1 VGQIFSPSWN
11 TLPIVAGVAG
21 SLGPTASSVPTAAFQ
36 QDKILKHPDEQIF
49 DVITNGTGLM
59 SGYRRP
65 IPPADNGRSSACVRE
80 LERRRLTS
88 AAGIK

>member
-1 VGQIFSPSWN
+1 VGQIFSRSWSR
-11 TLPIVAGVAG
+11 LPIVAALAG
-21 SLGPTASSVPTAAFQ
+21 SPTLASNVLTASFHRDQ
-36 QDKILKHPDEQIF
+36 ILKYPDGQIF